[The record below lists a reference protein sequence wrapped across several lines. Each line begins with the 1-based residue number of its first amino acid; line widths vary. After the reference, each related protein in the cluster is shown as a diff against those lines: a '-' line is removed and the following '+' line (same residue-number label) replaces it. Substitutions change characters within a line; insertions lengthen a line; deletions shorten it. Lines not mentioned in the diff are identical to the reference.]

1 MLSMELAK
9 VADDWLWRNGMID
22 NMVEVG
28 LGCFGKLVM
37 ERANDRIGN
46 MAGGGGPLHGVVDF
60 SRY

>member
-28 LGCFGKLVM
+28 LGCFVSLLWK
-37 ERANDRIGN
+37 ERMIG
-46 MAGGGGPLHGVVDF
+46 
-60 SRY
+60 